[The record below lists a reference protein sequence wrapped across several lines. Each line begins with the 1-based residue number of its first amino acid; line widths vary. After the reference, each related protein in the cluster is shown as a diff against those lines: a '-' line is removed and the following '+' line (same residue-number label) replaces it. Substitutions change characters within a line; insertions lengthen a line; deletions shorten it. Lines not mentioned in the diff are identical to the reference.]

1 MCGRFGLY
9 HSSELLSQH
18 FGLDFGSFEPRYNLA
33 PTQLIPFMPHPGYS
47 SSETVFP

>member
-18 FGLDFGSFEPRYNLA
+18 FGLDFGSLEPRSNLG
-33 PTQLIPFMPHPGYS
+33 PTQLIILDADEGRQLGRAH
-47 SSETVFP
+47 